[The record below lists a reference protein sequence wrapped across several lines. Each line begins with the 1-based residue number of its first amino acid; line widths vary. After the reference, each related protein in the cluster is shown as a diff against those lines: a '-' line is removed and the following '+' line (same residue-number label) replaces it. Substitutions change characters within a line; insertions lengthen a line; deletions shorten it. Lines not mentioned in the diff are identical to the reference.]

1 MRVRSRRGAI
11 VLPVRPDDT
20 VRPGHAF
27 LPMHWGSA
35 YMGGHGVN
43 ALTNPAR
50 DPVSRQPELKHAAVA
65 VEPAR
70 LPWQAMAWI
79 AGDTAVL
86 RAQLAPWLRGFEYAA
101 LLPCA
106 AGPGVRLRLAAAAP
120 APSHVVDA
128 LAQALRLDRP
138 HAAFDDVSRGIVRRV
153 RLAGDAP
160 GADAPGAFMLAGD
173 VRAHDGL
180 MAWAEGG
187 AAPASLATLLMA
199 RGPAAPRPRT
209 ICACVGISED
219 AIRSGI
225 EAGMDVAQL
234 KDRLG
239 CGSGCGSCL
248 PEVRRMVALH
258 GA

>member
-1 MRVRSRRGAI
+1 TGRLRDHWHSLTRTAMAPVLTRHVEEPWLSLHPLDLQRLKLEPHALVRVRSRRGAI

-35 YMGGHGVN
+35 YMGGHGIN

-70 LPWQAMAWI
+70 LPWQAMAWV

-106 AGPGVRLRLAAAAP
+106 AGPGVA
-120 APSHVVDA
+120 
-128 LAQALRLDRP
+128 
-138 HAAFDDVSRGIVRRV
+138 
-153 RLAGDAP
+153 
-160 GADAPGAFMLAGD
+160 APGAFRLAGE

-199 RGPAAPRPRT
+199 RAPAAPRTRT
-209 ICACVGISED
+209 VCACVGVSEA

-225 EAGMDVAQL
+225 ESGMDVAQL